1 MANVEAL
8 RILYVALGG
17 SLTDTYEDIADGAA
31 VSNYTTSAEVICALA
46 QIAASAGIELP
57 AVTSAD
63 NGDVL
68 TVKSGKWAKG
78 EVPTELPAVTAT
90 DNGSVLKVI
99 DGVWAVGTDEIQA

>member
-1 MANVEAL
+1 MTNVEAL
-8 RILYVALGG
+8 RVLYVALGG
-17 SLTDTYEDIADGAA
+17 SLTDTYEGIADGAA
-31 VSNYTTSAEVICALA
+31 VSDYTTSSEVICAIA
-46 QIAASAGIELP
+46 EIAASAGIELP
-57 AVTSAD
+57 KVTSAD

-78 EVPTELPAVTAT
+78 EIPAELPSVSAT